1 MKNRKKLVIT
11 LIGVIVLGIGLFV
24 YQTFIKKQLH
34 FKENLT
40 VEING
45 KFNPN
50 SYISEVEHGSVK
62 DVACQSKNLNIKKL
76 GKYEVTYTYKNR
88 EYTTTIQ
95 VVDTQKPVFKGLDD
109 LTVSLNTTP
118 DLKAGVEVSDNSL
131 EDIQYK
137 IDDKNLDTSKE
148 GTYEVTYVAKDS
160 SGNKITVKRKVNVIK
175 KIGSDKQSNEKVV
188 YLTFDDG
195 PSKSVTIP
203 ILDILKENNV
213 KATFFVLGSNA
224 ERYPEIV
231 KRAYQEGHYI
241 ANHSFT
247 HVYANIYASPQNV
260 LDEYNRTEIAIKNAI
275 GNQNYNSRLFRFPG
289 GTSGGKYANTKKDAV
304 NLLNQNNVAHLDWN
318 ALTADAAGLENV
330 DEMLKYVEKTIGN
343 KNSVVILMHD
353 TGIKKG
359 TSELLPRLIQMLKEK
374 GYVFENIYDLL
385 E

>member
-1 MKNRKKLVIT
+1 MTLDLIEIKPRLNKKKVILITISILLIIAIVAVSSFFGIRNYYNKLSIIEQKISQKSVPEHKLFYSDEVKKNE
-11 LIGVIVLGIGLFV
+11 IVNRVANI
-24 YQTFIKKQLH
+24 Y
-34 FKENLT
+34 
-40 VEING
+40 
-45 KFNPN
+45 N
-50 SYISEVEHGSVK
+50 S
-62 DVACQSKNLNIKKL
+62 N
-76 GKYEVTYTYKNR
+76 YKR
-88 EYTTTIQ
+88 
-95 VVDTQKPVFKGLDD
+95 VF
-109 LTVSLNTTP
+109 
-118 DLKAGVEVSDNSL
+118 
-131 EDIQYK
+131 
-137 IDDKNLDTSKE
+137 
-148 GTYEVTYVAKDS
+148 
-160 SGNKITVKRKVNVIK
+160 
-175 KIGSDKQSNEKVV
+175 
-188 YLTFDDG
+188 LTFDDG

-260 LDEYNRTEIAIKNAI
+260 LDEYNRTETAIKNAI

>member
-1 MKNRKKLVIT
+1 M
-11 LIGVIVLGIGLFV
+11 
-24 YQTFIKKQLH
+24 
-34 FKENLT
+34 
-40 VEING
+40 
-45 KFNPN
+45 
-50 SYISEVEHGSVK
+50 
-62 DVACQSKNLNIKKL
+62 
-76 GKYEVTYTYKNR
+76 
-88 EYTTTIQ
+88 
-95 VVDTQKPVFKGLDD
+95 
-109 LTVSLNTTP
+109 
-118 DLKAGVEVSDNSL
+118 
-131 EDIQYK
+131 
-137 IDDKNLDTSKE
+137 
-148 GTYEVTYVAKDS
+148 
-160 SGNKITVKRKVNVIK
+160 
-175 KIGSDKQSNEKVV
+175 
-188 YLTFDDG
+188 
-195 PSKSVTIP
+195 
-203 ILDILKENNV
+203 
-213 KATFFVLGSNA
+213 GSNA

>member
-1 MKNRKKLVIT
+1 MTLDLIEIKPRLNKKKVILITISILLIIAIVAVSSFFGIRNYYNKLSIIEQKISQKSVPEHKLFYSDEVKKNE
-11 LIGVIVLGIGLFV
+11 IVNRVANI
-24 YQTFIKKQLH
+24 Y
-34 FKENLT
+34 
-40 VEING
+40 
-45 KFNPN
+45 N
-50 SYISEVEHGSVK
+50 S
-62 DVACQSKNLNIKKL
+62 N
-76 GKYEVTYTYKNR
+76 YKR
-88 EYTTTIQ
+88 
-95 VVDTQKPVFKGLDD
+95 VF
-109 LTVSLNTTP
+109 
-118 DLKAGVEVSDNSL
+118 
-131 EDIQYK
+131 
-137 IDDKNLDTSKE
+137 
-148 GTYEVTYVAKDS
+148 
-160 SGNKITVKRKVNVIK
+160 
-175 KIGSDKQSNEKVV
+175 
-188 YLTFDDG
+188 LTFDDG

-231 KRAYQEGHYI
+231 KRAYREGHYI

>member
-1 MKNRKKLVIT
+1 MT
-11 LIGVIVLGIGLFV
+11 LDLIE
-24 YQTFIKKQLH
+24 IK
-34 FKENLT
+34 
-40 VEING
+40 
-45 KFNPN
+45 PR
-50 SYISEVEHGSVK
+50 
-62 DVACQSKNLNIKKL
+62 LNIKKVIL
-76 GKYEVTYTYKNR
+76 ITISILLIIAIVAVSSFFGIRNYYNKLSIIEQKISQKSVPEHKLFYSDEVKKNEIVNRVANIYNSNYKR
-88 EYTTTIQ
+88 
-95 VVDTQKPVFKGLDD
+95 VF
-109 LTVSLNTTP
+109 
-118 DLKAGVEVSDNSL
+118 
-131 EDIQYK
+131 
-137 IDDKNLDTSKE
+137 
-148 GTYEVTYVAKDS
+148 
-160 SGNKITVKRKVNVIK
+160 
-175 KIGSDKQSNEKVV
+175 
-188 YLTFDDG
+188 LTFDDG

-260 LDEYNRTEIAIKNAI
+260 LDEYNRTETAIKNAI

-330 DEMLKYVEKTIGN
+330 DEMLKYVEKTIEN

>member
-1 MKNRKKLVIT
+1 MT
-11 LIGVIVLGIGLFV
+11 LDLIE
-24 YQTFIKKQLH
+24 IK
-34 FKENLT
+34 
-40 VEING
+40 
-45 KFNPN
+45 PR
-50 SYISEVEHGSVK
+50 
-62 DVACQSKNLNIKKL
+62 LNIKKVIL
-76 GKYEVTYTYKNR
+76 ITISILLIIAIVAVSSFFGIRNYYNKLSIIEQKISQKSVPEHKLFYSDEVKKNEIVNRVANIYNSNYKR
-88 EYTTTIQ
+88 
-95 VVDTQKPVFKGLDD
+95 VF
-109 LTVSLNTTP
+109 
-118 DLKAGVEVSDNSL
+118 
-131 EDIQYK
+131 
-137 IDDKNLDTSKE
+137 
-148 GTYEVTYVAKDS
+148 
-160 SGNKITVKRKVNVIK
+160 
-175 KIGSDKQSNEKVV
+175 
-188 YLTFDDG
+188 LTFDDG